1 MKDYITSPK
10 RRRTLLKIARY
21 CANLRRSAG
30 ITQEEVA
37 NAVGCSKS
45 NVSAFEHGQN
55 DSATI
60 YQWYLSFEQYET
72 IVQTS
77 GQRSSHDKNDH

>member
-21 CANLRRSAG
+21 CAYLRRSAG

-60 YQWYLSFEQYET
+60 YQWYLDRDGEALLDYMYGPRVAKPF
-72 IVQTS
+72 
-77 GQRSSHDKNDH
+77 D